1 MANRSDG
8 VRTSMGVD
16 TLSRRVTRGVSGVN
30 LVDSEEPRKPCQADT
45 PGSGSMPTHRMS
57 Q

>member
-16 TLSRRVTRGVSGVN
+16 TLSRRVTRGVSGIN
-30 LVDSEEPRKPCQADT
+30 LVDPEEPRKSCQADT

>member
-1 MANRSDG
+1 MANRSGG
-8 VRTSMGVD
+8 VRTSMGGD
-16 TLSRRVTRGVSGVN
+16 SLSRRVTRGVSGVN